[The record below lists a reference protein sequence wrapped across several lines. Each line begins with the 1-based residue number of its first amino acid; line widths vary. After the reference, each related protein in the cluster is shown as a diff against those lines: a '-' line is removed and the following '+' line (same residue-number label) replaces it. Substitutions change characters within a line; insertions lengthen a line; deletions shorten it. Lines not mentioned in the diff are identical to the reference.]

1 MSTDLSDRLD
11 LMIERLNAGQDPLS
25 PVSSNPAKSET
36 LESLLN
42 VVSMLEVLQPV
53 EMPPPEAMAAD
64 RKEFLAELN
73 RLQRPSVSPAPLVR
87 LKEWIAFH
95 NPWLTTGFMFQRKE
109 QRRMSTLFVKA
120 TLIFSL
126 VFGSAGGAVALAANS
141 LPDSPLYPAKLA
153 LEQARLNATTDPAG
167 RAAKHLALAM
177 VRTREMERM
186 ALAGQVPD
194 GANLLR
200 LQKHFDGAFSLGAE
214 LPDQELISL
223 LSQAQPMLQ
232 ALEQE
237 MLQVRSQIN
246 GPAEHPLQQATWLLN
261 QARRWVENGL
271 QDPQAF
277 RHGPAWAD
285 GDPDCQPDQ
294 DCNQNQYQNQ
304 NQEQTGPGE
313 PCPDCEP
320 AANQYQ
326 YQHQQQQQAGPG
338 EPCDGAEC
346 PCPDCDP
353 TANQNQQQDQYQRQF
368 GPGEPCTEPDCPCP
382 GCGEPQTHQNQ
393 QQDQYQQQTGPGE
406 PCEEPNCPC
415 PDCEPAGEQTQYQNG
430 PQQTE
435 PSGPGPNPDCPSGD
449 CDPPGE
455 QTQYQNGPQQTEP
468 SGPGPNPDCPSGDC
482 DPPGDQ
488 NQNMGPGPHD
498 EDCPCSDC
506 APDGEQN
513 QNQSGPQSEQP
524 PDSGD
529 GDAPPADT
537 SPPSG
542 GQDGAQSGGD
552 DGGGSDDAGGGD
564 SGGSDGSGGRGK

>member
-11 LMIERLNAGQDPLS
+11 LMIERLNAGQDPFS

-53 EMPPPEAMAAD
+53 EMPPPEAMVAD

-95 NPWLTTGFMFQRKE
+95 NPLLTTGLMFQRKE

-167 RAAKHLALAM
+167 RAAKHLALAV

-232 ALEQE
+232 AREQE
-237 MLQVRSQIN
+237 MLQVGSQIN
-246 GPAEHPLQQATWLLN
+246 GPAEQPLQQATRLLN

-294 DCNQNQYQNQ
+294 DCNQNQ
-304 NQEQTGPGE
+304 EQSGPGE
-313 PCPDCEP
+313 PCDGAECPCPDCEP

-368 GPGEPCTEPDCPCP
+368 APGEPCTETDCPCP

-393 QQDQYQQQTGPGE
+393 QQDQYQQQQTGPGE
-406 PCEEPNCPC
+406 PCDGAECPC
-415 PDCEPAGEQTQYQNG
+415 PDCEQN
-430 PQQTE
+430 
-435 PSGPGPNPDCPSGD
+435 
-449 CDPPGE
+449 
-455 QTQYQNGPQQTEP
+455 QYQNGPQQTEP

-488 NQNMGPGPHD
+488 NQNMEPGPHD